1 MNKFDQELAALNAAT
16 QVLLDC
22 TEPSAAMWEEYTLMR
37 NQLFDRWQAD
47 AGAANGRTD
56 AAGLQSLLI
65 FAQQQDAILL
75 QKVKGQLA
83 DVCRQLAEVT
93 ENKRALDAYA
103 QNAFSSPVMPR
114 SSI

>member
-1 MNKFDQELAALNAAT
+1 MNKLDQELKALTAAT
-16 QVLLDC
+16 QALLDC

-47 AGAANGRTD
+47 AGAVNGWAD
-56 AAGLQSLLI
+56 AGKLQSLLT

-75 QKVKGQLA
+75 HKVKRQLA
-83 DVCRQLAEVT
+83 DVSRQLAEVS
-93 ENKRALDAYA
+93 ESKRAVDAYA
-103 QNAFSSPVMPR
+103 RNASSSGVTPR